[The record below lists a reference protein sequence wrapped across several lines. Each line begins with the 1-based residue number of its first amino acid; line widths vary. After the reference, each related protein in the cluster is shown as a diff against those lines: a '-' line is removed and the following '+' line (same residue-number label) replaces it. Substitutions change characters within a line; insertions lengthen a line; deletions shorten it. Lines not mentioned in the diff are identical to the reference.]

1 MWENT
6 DQKNSEYEHFLR
18 SGIFLKESNFN
29 DRNDSQKA
37 IVQKWSVEGSGK
49 YFDGVIFSKDEG
61 LDPQI
66 IQKLLYHRYFCVTFT
81 KFFRTA
87 IL

>member
-49 YFDGVIFSKDEG
+49 KLEISQENILMESFLVKMKVWTHKLFKNYSITGIF
-61 LDPQI
+61 
-66 IQKLLYHRYFCVTFT
+66 V
-81 KFFRTA
+81 
-87 IL
+87 